1 MQGTFNTQ
9 KIIAFHYVS
18 KETIYDYFT
27 IEKKIINK
35 IQKQFGHFWKIN
47 LAIYLCIFECFL

>member
-27 IEKKIINK
+27 IDKKIINK
-35 IQKQFGHFWKIN
+35 IQKQFGHFWEIN
-47 LAIYLCIFECFL
+47 LAIYLCTF